1 VKRTRKTKPRGRR
14 LSSKQVDAAFRRF
27 EKAVENMQLGV
38 TVTDLDGRMVYVN
51 PADAAMHGYAH
62 EELIGKDV
70 RLFAAP
76 GAGKRMSPIQIAE
89 MRTWRRE
96 TVNARKDGTLFPCQL
111 MSDVVRG
118 STGDPIGVVTTC
130 EDITARKTA
139 EEQLAREAFYDSL
152 TGLPNR
158 AFLSDLL
165 ARAIGR
171 RKRQKDY
178 TFAVLFVDLD
188 RFKVI
193 NDSLGHAAGDLL
205 LKEVSRRLV
214 DCVRPGDVVARMG
227 GDEFCVLL
235 DDVKDPSDTTRVAER
250 IQAALKAPVHLNERE
265 VFTTASIG
273 IAVTNGHG
281 NGNGNGVDHIL
292 HNADTAMYR
301 AKARG
306 KARFE
311 VFDRGMHERAVALL
325 QLETDLR
332 YALDQGQFR
341 LVYLPVVALETQRI
355 TGFEALVRWE
365 HPGHSLIS
373 PAEFLPL
380 AEETGLIVPLGR
392 WVIRE
397 ACRSLAA
404 WVKAFPELSDLSVS
418 VNVSAKQLRQVD
430 LVDHVTTVLKET
442 GLAPS
447 RLKLEISEDVLMDD
461 PDVHVAVVG
470 HLADLGVQVQVDDF
484 GTGSSSLN
492 YLSRFH
498 VDTLKIDRSFVSTLG
513 DHLERSAV
521 VQAIITLARDLNI
534 RVVAEGIETTR
545 QSDRLITL
553 RCERGQG
560 YLYSQPVDA
569 DQASALLGGQR
580 TN

>member
-1 VKRTRKTKPRGRR
+1 
-14 LSSKQVDAAFRRF
+14 
-27 EKAVENMQLGV
+27 M
-38 TVTDLDGRMVYVN
+38 
-51 PADAAMHGYAH
+51 
-62 EELIGKDV
+62 
-70 RLFAAP
+70 
-76 GAGKRMSPIQIAE
+76 
-89 MRTWRRE
+89 
-96 TVNARKDGTLFPCQL
+96 
-111 MSDVVRG
+111 
-118 STGDPIGVVTTC
+118 
-130 EDITARKTA
+130 
-139 EEQLAREAFYDSL
+139 AREAFYDSL

-165 ARAIGR
+165 GRAIGR
-171 RKRQKDY
+171 RKRQKNY

-193 NDSLGHAAGDLL
+193 NDSLGHAAGDHL
-205 LKEVSRRLV
+205 LKEVSRRLQ
-214 DCVRPGDVVARMG
+214 DCVRPGDVVARLG

-235 DDVKDPSDTTRVAER
+235 DDVQDSSDSTRVAER
-250 IQAALKAPVHLNERE
+250 IQAALKAPVKMDDRD

-273 IAVTNGHG
+273 IAVTNGHVT
-281 NGNGNGVDHIL
+281 GVDQIL
-292 HNADTAMYR
+292 RNADTAMYR

-365 HPGHSLIS
+365 HPGRSLIPPS
-373 PAEFLPL
+373 EFLPL

-397 ACRSLAA
+397 ACRSMAE
-404 WVKAFPELSDLSVS
+404 WVRIFPDRHDLSVS
-418 VNVSAKQLRQVD
+418 VNVSAKQLRQID
-430 LVDHVTTVLKET
+430 LVDHVADVLRET
-442 GLAPS
+442 GLSAS
-447 RLKLEISEDVLMDD
+447 RLKFEIAEAVLMDD
-461 PDVHVAVVG
+461 PDVHVAV
-470 HLADLGVQVQVDDF
+470 LSRLSELGVQVQVDDF
-484 GTGSSSLN
+484 GTGASSLN

-513 DHLERSAV
+513 EHMERSAV

-534 RVVAEGIETTR
+534 RVVAEGIETTL

-553 RCERGQG
+553 RCEGGQG

-569 DQASALLGGQR
+569 HQASALLREQR
-580 TN
+580 PT

>member
-1 VKRTRKTKPRGRR
+1 MKRAKRATPKGRR

-38 TVTDLDGRMVYVN
+38 TVTDLDGRIVYVN
-51 PADAAMHGYAH
+51 PADASMHGYAH
-62 EELIGKDV
+62 EDLIGRDV
-70 RLFAAP
+70 RIFAAP
-76 GAGKRMSPIQIAE
+76 GAGKRMSPVQIAE

-96 TVNARKDGTLFPCQL
+96 TVNTRRDGSLFPCQL
-111 MSDVVRG
+111 MSDVVRSAAG
-118 STGDPIGVVTTC
+118 EPIGVVTTC
-130 EDITARKTA
+130 EDITLRKAA
-139 EEQLAREAFYDSL
+139 EEQMAREAFYDSL

-165 ARAIGR
+165 GRAIGR
-171 RKRQKDY
+171 RKRQKNY

-205 LKEVSRRLV
+205 LKEVSRRLL
-214 DCVRPGDVVARMG
+214 DCVRPGDVVARLG

-235 DDVKDPSDTTRVAER
+235 DDVQDSSDTTRVAER
-250 IQAALKAPVHLNERE
+250 IQAALKAPVKMDDRD

-273 IAVTNGHG
+273 IAVTNGSVS
-281 NGNGNGVDHIL
+281 GVDQIL
-292 HNADTAMYR
+292 RNADTAMYR

-355 TGFEALVRWE
+355 TGFEALVRWD
-365 HPGHSLIS
+365 HPGHSLIPPS
-373 PAEFLPL
+373 EFLPL

-397 ACRSLAA
+397 ACRSMAE
-404 WVKAFPELSDLSVS
+404 WVTTFPDLLDLSVS
-418 VNVSAKQLRQVD
+418 VNVSAKQLRQID
-430 LVDHVTTVLKET
+430 LVDHVANVLRET
-442 GLAPS
+442 GLSPS
-447 RLKLEISEDVLMDD
+447 RLKLEISESVLMED
-461 PDVHVAVVG
+461 PDVHVAVVSR
-470 HLADLGVQVQVDDF
+470 LSELGVQVQVDDF

-513 DHLERSAV
+513 EHLERSAV

-569 DQASALLGGQR
+569 AQASALLREQR
-580 TN
+580 PS